1 MAEVKRAVAEFGMIE
16 IPPFDHPSIIA
27 GQGTI
32 AFELN
37 EQLNDIDYIFS
48 GLSGGGLL
56 GGIGLAMKHL
66 APQTHIVGVSL
77 AQGAAMWESL
87 KAGKPVMVEEVA
99 SVADSLGGG
108 IGMDNR
114 WTLPAV
120 KQVMDQHFGERRLYR
135 RRAAVAVRKRENFG
149 RRGGGG
155 GSCGAIAISSGHQ
168 RP

>member
-1 MAEVKRAVAEFGMIE
+1 MPDR
-16 IPPFDHPSIIA
+16 
-27 GQGTI
+27 GTI

-56 GGIGLAMKHL
+56 GGIGLAMQHL
-66 APQTHIVGVSL
+66 APQTHIVGVKPWRR
-77 AQGAAMWESL
+77 APAMWESL

-114 WTLPAV
+114 WTLPGCETG
-120 KQVMDQHFGERRLYR
+120 DGF
-135 RRAAVAVRKRENFG
+135 
-149 RRGGGG
+149 
-155 GSCGAIAISSGHQ
+155 SIS
-168 RP
+168 R